1 MELDNITDSESFKR
15 MQSLVNK
22 EYYKNNSEKI
32 HERATAFYEKNKD
45 AISLK
50 NKEKYNTVNKKKIQD
65 RYDKAKVKYLN
76 SLVCCTVCGKEK
88 QVSMLLCDECII
100 KKFGYS
106 VVF

>member
-1 MELDNITDSESFKR
+1 MEQDNITDSESFKR

-32 HERATAFYEKNKD
+32 HERATTYYENNKE
-45 AISLK
+45 AVSIK
-50 NKEKYNTVNKKKIQD
+50 NKEKYHEANKKKIQE
-65 RYDKAKVKYLN
+65 RYNKAKDKYLN
-76 SLVCCTVCGKEK
+76 SLVCCSVCGKEK
-88 QVSMLLCDECII
+88 QMSMLLCDECII